1 MLQLKELRE
10 GERSLDSRWSPGT
23 RILAAC
29 SFLKR
34 YDFKRVRR
42 WGSAN
47 DMIPWELCR
56 RDKDIEGVRRIA

>member
-10 GERSLDSRWSPGT
+10 EERSLDSRSSLGT
-23 RILAAC
+23 RILAGG

-34 YDFKRVRR
+34 YDFKGVRG

-47 DMIPWELCR
+47 DMIPWELWR
-56 RDKDIEGVRRIA
+56 RDKDIEGIRMIA